1 MFEVPWPEYADELVG
16 GLSRTVQYTVAGFVG
31 AAVLGLLLALMRV
44 SSVRSLR
51 WPAAAYTEIF
61 KNIPLLAIIFV
72 TYFGLGSIGIRLDV
86 FSAGALSLVI
96 FYAAYLSEIF
106 RSAISGVH
114 HGQREAAEALGLSRV
129 GAFSWV
135 IFPQAL
141 RLALP
146 GTNTMLVDL
155 LKSTSL
161 LVTISAAELMS
172 EARLITSATFR
183 ALEVYLVIAA
193 VYFALCY
200 PLSQALLWFERRI
213 RAGTPLSPRR
223 RRRLRTALALLAAD
237 TEPDEPVSPRTAG
250 GGAVPETVIRI
261 EHLHKSFD
269 GRQVLDGVGLT
280 VDRGKI
286 VSIIGQSGGGKTT
299 LLRCVNLLERPD
311 RGLIQVN
318 GDPIFSGEAVVH
330 RDLAQLRRSV
340 GMVFQRFN
348 LFPHLTAVENVMLAQ
363 LRAGVPEQAALER
376 AVRLLRRVG
385 LAHRGTAYPEQM
397 SGGEQQRVAIARAL
411 ALQPSVLLFDEPTS
425 SLDPESTAEVLRVM
439 RELAEDGMT
448 MILVTHEL
456 KFARDVADW
465 VVFVDGGHIVE
476 EGLPGDLLSSP
487 REARTRAFLTGH
499 LPISAGA

>member
-1 MFEVPWPEYADELVG
+1 MFQVPWPEYAGDLAA
-16 GLSRTVQYTVAGFVG
+16 GLLKTLEYTVAGFAG
-31 AAVLGLLLALMRV
+31 AVVLGLLLALMRL
-44 SSVRSLR
+44 SGLRSLR
-51 WPAAAYTEIF
+51 WPAATYTEVF

-96 FYAAYLSEIF
+96 FYAAYLSETF

-114 HGQREAAEALGLSRV
+114 HGQREAAEALGLGRV
-129 GAFSWV
+129 STFSWV

-183 ALEVYLVIAA
+183 ALEVYLVIAGI
-193 VYFALCY
+193 YFLLCY
-200 PLSQALLWFERRI
+200 PLSQGLLWFERRI
-213 RAGTPLSPRR
+213 RAGTPLSWRR
-223 RRRLRTALALLAAD
+223 RRRLRAAAALLSAD
-237 TEPDEPVSPRTAG
+237 GDTPAPSGTAG
-250 GGAVPETVIRI
+250 GPVQQETVVRI
-261 EHLHKSFD
+261 EHLGKSFD
-269 GRQVLDGVGLT
+269 GRQVLDAVSLMVG
-280 VDRGKI
+280 RGKI

-299 LLRCVNLLERPD
+299 LLRCVNLLERPE
-311 RGLIQVN
+311 RGLIEVN
-318 GDPIFSGEAVVH
+318 GEPIFTDRGIVS
-330 RDLAQLRRSV
+330 RDLARLRRSV

-363 LRAGVPEQAALER
+363 LLAGVAEQTAVER
-376 AVRLLRRVG
+376 AVGLLRRVG

-425 SLDPESTAEVLRVM
+425 SLDPESTAEVLTVM
-439 RELAEDGMT
+439 RELADDGMT

-456 KFARDVADW
+456 TFARDVADW
-465 VVFVDGGHIVE
+465 VVFVDGGRIVE
-476 EGLPGDLLSSP
+476 EGLPGDVLSRP
-487 REARTRAFLTGH
+487 REARTRAFLSSH
-499 LPISAGA
+499 LAVSAEA